1 MTCGWYSCWSCE
13 VPHSPPARKAAVA
26 ERMRICTPRR
36 SSSEP
41 MKPNALLSHEP
52 LLNSYDLKFLCV

>member
-1 MTCGWYSCWSCE
+1 MILGYLILYVYVRQE
-13 VPHSPPARKAAVA
+13 LEQKAAVA
-26 ERMRICTPRR
+26 ERMRICTPRFSR
-36 SSSEP
+36 REP